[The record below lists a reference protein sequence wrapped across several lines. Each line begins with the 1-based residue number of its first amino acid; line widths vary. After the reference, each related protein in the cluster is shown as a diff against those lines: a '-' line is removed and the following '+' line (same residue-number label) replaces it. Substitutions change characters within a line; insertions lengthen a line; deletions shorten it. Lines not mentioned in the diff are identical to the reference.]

1 MDRVL
6 RNKKA
11 ISIFTLPAFTLY
23 AVIVLLP
30 VFISFY
36 YSLLDWDGI
45 GAGVFIGF
53 ENYVKMFT
61 DDPVF
66 IKSLWNSVI
75 LAVLSVF
82 VQLPISLVLALIL
95 AGSVKGNR
103 FYRTAYFIPVVMST
117 VVIGQLW
124 MKIYHPSFGLLNVV
138 LENIG
143 LGHLQNQ
150 WLGNEDTAL
159 YASFVPIVWQYIGY
173 HMLLLYA
180 AAKSIPQDLYEA
192 AKIDGA
198 TGIKSAWHITI
209 PLIKPMLKL
218 SVIFAVIGSLKMF
231 DFIYVLTNGG
241 PLHSSEVPS
250 TWMFSNIFK
259 QYQYGYGSAIAII
272 IILEC
277 LLFTVMIQKLF
288 KTED

>member
-6 RNKKA
+6 SNKKA
-11 ISIFTLPAFTLY
+11 ILLFTLPAFLLY

-36 YSLLDWDGI
+36 YSLLKWDGI
-45 GAGVFIGF
+45 GAGAFIGF
-53 ENYVKMFT
+53 DNYLTMFRNDHIFT
-61 DDPVF
+61 Q
-66 IKSLWNSVI
+66 SLWNSII

-82 VQLPISLVLALIL
+82 VQLPISLALALVLAS
-95 AGSVKGNR
+95 SVKGSR
-103 FYRTAYFIPVVMST
+103 FYRSVYFIPVVMST

-124 MKIYHPSFGLLNVV
+124 LKIYHPSFGLLNQ
-138 LENIG
+138 LLGDIG
-143 LGHLQNQ
+143 LASWQRE
-150 WLGNEDTAL
+150 WLGSETTAL
-159 YASFVPIVWQYIGY
+159 VASFVPIVWQYIGY

-180 AAKSIPQDLYEA
+180 SAKSIPDDLYEA
-192 AKIDGA
+192 ARIDGA
-198 TGIKSAWHITI
+198 TGVKSAFFITI

-218 SVIFAVIGSLKMF
+218 STIFAVIGSLKMF

-241 PLHSSEVPS
+241 PLHATEVPS

-259 QYQYGYGSAIAII
+259 QYQYGYGSAVAIL

-277 LLFTVMIQKLF
+277 LLFTVLIQKMF
-288 KTED
+288 KTDD